1 MRSPGKAGP
10 RARVAPLAL
19 AAAGALVLGG
29 TPALFG
35 TVGAGDDPAELAQFE
50 AGAHAYHADETVA
63 GERRNEAV
71 LDRCESDPAYRAANW
86 ESCPASAGPPPA
98 SASAELRSLAA
109 ADATDVGEWS
119 ALKSVPSL
127 AIHSVVLPTGKVLWF
142 SRTPDNDGGAA
153 HVYDPVGE
161 TSTPVPPPLVEHGNG
176 LTLPANIWCGGQAQ
190 LPDGRVLVA
199 GGNLA
204 YPAGDKDPRHGN
216 GYKGAAWIYIF
227 DPFTET
233 WERLEKPGGQ
243 PWDMVHGRWYPTLTT
258 LSDGRVL
265 IVGGWDERGYQNDVR
280 EVEVF
285 TPRATP
291 GGSDRLDAVGSLPG
305 YVNIYPHMFLLPKT
319 TLAGR
324 GAGDRVLLA
333 GPGRS
338 DSFVLHTED
347 WSWHRLANRPRESRF
362 WGTAVMEPGGP
373 EGPARVTLIG
383 GADVEANSSAPEP
396 TETSESLDL
405 NDPGWASPAGPAP
418 IWRDGATLDHA
429 RAHFNTVLLPD
440 GSKLSSGGGWGQAT
454 DGSLYSGAVFETELY
469 DPALDDW
476 RPAGK
481 ETVERTYHSTAVL
494 LPDGRV
500 LSAGDDR
507 PTHLPAGARTAQLYS
522 PPYLAGDEAA
532 RPVVTGAPRA
542 VPYGARLPISVSDP
556 SAIAKVVLMRP
567 GATTHAVDME
577 QRSVELARRGE
588 DGVVLT
594 SPPDPSVAPPGWY
607 MLFVLDARGV
617 PSVARWIQLDPNA
630 PAIAAPA
637 APVTAAPGVSATTA
651 ADRRAPRLRV
661 RGVRATLRGRT
672 LAVRLRLTSDE
683 RATVT
688 ASLGRARARTT
699 LRPGRTA
706 TVTLRTRVGPR
717 PPHRVKVALRARD
730 ASGNRWNLRAK
741 AVVVGRR

>member
-1 MRSPGKAGP
+1 MRPLREAGP
-10 RARVAPLAL
+10 RARLAPLAL

-29 TPALFG
+29 APALFG
-35 TVGAGDDPAELAQFE
+35 TSGAGEDPAELAQYE

-63 GERRNEAV
+63 GERRNEAL

-98 SASAELRSLAA
+98 SAPAGLRSLAA
-109 ADATDVGEWS
+109 ADASEVGEWS
-119 ALKSVPSL
+119 GEEPVPSL
-127 AIHSVVLPTGKVLWF
+127 AIHAVVLPTGKVLWF
-142 SRTPDNDGGAA
+142 SRSAQNDGGEA
-153 HVYDPVGE
+153 HLYDPA
-161 TSTPVPPPLVEHGNG
+161 TKQSRSVPPPPVVHGNG
-176 LTLPANIWCGGQAQ
+176 QTLPANIWCGGQAQ

-204 YPAGDKDPRHGN
+204 YPTGDGSPQSGR
-216 GYKGAAWIYIF
+216 GYKGAAWVSIF

-233 WERLEKPGGQ
+233 WERHGE
-243 PWDMVHGRWYPTLTT
+243 DMVHGRWYPTLTT

-291 GGSDRLDAVGSLPG
+291 GGADRLDVVGSLPG

-333 GPGRS
+333 GPGKG
-338 DSFVLHTED
+338 DAFLLHTED

-362 WGTAVMEPGGP
+362 WGTAVMEAGGP

-383 GADVEANSSAPEP
+383 GADVEASSSAPEP
-396 TETSESLDL
+396 TETSEYLDL

-418 IWRDGATLDHA
+418 AWRDGATLDHA

-440 GSKLSSGGGWGQAT
+440 GSKLSTGGGWGQAT

-481 ETVERTYHSTAVL
+481 EAVERTYHSTAVL

-522 PPYLAGDEAA
+522 PPYLAGGEAA

-542 VPYGARLPISVSDP
+542 VPYGARVPISVSDP
-556 SAIAKVVLMRP
+556 SAIARVVLDAP
-567 GATTHAVDME
+567 GRDHP
-577 QRSVELARRGE
+577 RGRHGAALGRAGPAAGE
-588 DGVVLT
+588 PGVVLT

-607 MLFVLDARGV
+607 MLFALDGRGV
-617 PSVARWIQLDPNA
+617 PSVARWIQLDP
-630 PAIAAPA
+630 AAPEIA
-637 APVTAAPGVSATTA
+637 GAGGAPRS
-651 ADRRAPRLRV
+651 RRARPRPWPRPPST
-661 RGVRATLRGRT
+661 GGPPG
-672 LAVRLRLTSDE
+672 SGC
-683 RATVT
+683 
-688 ASLGRARARTT
+688 ASRARACGGARS
-699 LRPGRTA
+699 RCGCASRA
-706 TVTLRTRVGPR
+706 TS
-717 PPHRVKVALRARD
+717 ARA
-730 ASGNRWNLRAK
+730 
-741 AVVVGRR
+741 

>member
-1 MRSPGKAGP
+1 M
-10 RARVAPLAL
+10 APLAL

-29 TPALFG
+29 TPALLG

-71 LDRCESDPAYRAANW
+71 LDRCESDAAYRAANW

-176 LTLPANIWCGGQAQ
+176 QTLPANIWCGGQAQ

-233 WERLEKPGGQ
+233 WERLEKPDGQ

-291 GGSDRLDAVGSLPG
+291 GGRDRLDTVGSLPG

-338 DSFVLHTED
+338 DAFLLHTED
-347 WSWHRLANRPRESRF
+347 WSWHRLANRPSRSRF

-373 EGPARVTLIG
+373 EGPARVTPDRRRRRRG
-383 GADVEANSSAPEP
+383 VPNPEPKPSAPEP
-396 TETSESLDL
+396 TATSEFLDL
-405 NDPGWASPAGPAP
+405 NDPGWADQDDPSPVWQDGPS
-418 IWRDGATLDHA
+418 LDHA

-440 GSKLSSGGGWGQAT
+440 GSKLSSGGGRGQAA
-454 DGSLYSGAVFETELY
+454 DGSLYGGRVFEAELY
-469 DPALDDW
+469 DPAAGDW

-481 ETVERTYHSTAVL
+481 EDDERTYHSTAVL

-507 PTHLPAGARTAQLYS
+507 PDHLPVGGRTAQLYS
-522 PPYLAGDEAA
+522 PPYLAQEG
-532 RPVVTGAPRA
+532 RPVVTDAPRA
-542 VPYGARLPISVSDP
+542 VPYGARVPISVSGP
-556 SAIAKVVLMRP
+556 SAVAKVVLMRP

-607 MLFVLDARGV
+607 MLFALDARGV

-637 APVTAAPGVSATTA
+637 APAAAGPG
-651 ADRRAPRLRV
+651 RRRDDGGRPAGPRLRV
-661 RGVRATLRGRT
+661 RADPRDAAGADARRA
-672 LAVRLRLTSDE
+672 AAADE
-683 RATVT
+683 R
-688 ASLGRARARTT
+688 RARDRDGE
-699 LRPGRTA
+699 PGPRA
-706 TVTLRTRVGPR
+706 GAGGAASRAGPR
-717 PPHRVKVALRARD
+717 PWR
-730 ASGNRWNLRAK
+730 
-741 AVVVGRR
+741 